1 MDMLAYF
8 LGRLAN
14 SGPISSDEEINDFI
28 QELPDDLGSVNDTI
42 TGKATELKVSETAFF
57 EEDGKL
63 IALCEN
69 EVWNLDLDKAYL
81 YGRRLKDERAGK
93 YVRGVFLKEDADG
106 TRYIE
111 VEGTKLRF
119 FKAGTYNDTYMS
131 FDDPSKVQTNS
142 GTLKVGNV
150 MSLVLTEVEL

>member
-42 TGKATELKVSETAFF
+42 TGRATELKVSETAFF
-57 EEDGKL
+57 EEGGKL

-69 EVWNLDLDKAYL
+69 EIWNLDLDKTYL
-81 YGRRLKDERAGK
+81 YGRRIKDKGGK

-111 VEGTKLRF
+111 VENTKLRF

-131 FDDPSKVQTNS
+131 FDDPSKIQTNS
-142 GTLKVGNV
+142 GALKVGSV
-150 MSLVLTEVEL
+150 MSLILTEVEL